1 MRIKLSFLPPF
12 PSSRIL
18 LLVPNDVK
26 TITHLKKYLIKSLS
40 SVAQHAS
47 SSHELL
53 LEIEGFQLL
62 SGSDLNIIEPTDV
75 VW

>member
-1 MRIKLSFLPPF
+1 MRIKLSLLPPF
-12 PSSRIL
+12 PPSRIL
-18 LLVPNDVK
+18 FPVPSDIK

-47 SSHELL
+47 SSQELL